1 MSSKSRREVLERARE
16 KYVNRGK
23 EGRGLLLDEICSLCG
38 YERKYAM
45 KVLAGSRPIA
55 GEEGKRRGGSKPRY
69 GKMEKKVLQVIWL
82 AADQP
87 CGKRMKPTV
96 RLWLPYYERRH
107 EKLGLALRKRVLK
120 VSAATID
127 RLLASSRF
135 RYGKGR
141 SATRPGSLLRS
152 QIPVRTEH
160 WDVGGPGFLEADT
173 VAHCGGSLSGEH
185 CWSVT
190 ASDVHTQWTETRAV
204 SNRGQEAVRQQIAD
218 IEANLPFA
226 ILGFDTDNGGEFL
239 NWHLVD
245 YFQKRE
251 KPVAFTR
258 SRAYRKN
265 DNARVEQKN
274 RTHVRELI
282 GYGRLEGEEVAKALN
297 ELYANEWGW
306 FRNFFCPVMKLIR
319 VEVHGSRR
327 RRVYDE
333 PMTPFERLKACKDAN
348 PGQIARL
355 EKQLAKLDP
364 FTLREDIER
373 KLSAIWKLQKARER
387 QRAA

>member
-1 MSSKSRREVLERARE
+1 MSSKSRREVLASARE
-16 KYVNRGK
+16 KYGQRGK
-23 EGRGLLLDEICSLCG
+23 EGRGRLLDEICLLCG

-45 KVLAGSRPIA
+45 KVLAGNRPIS
-55 GEEGKRRGGSKPRY
+55 GEEGKQRGGSKPRY

-87 CGKRMKPTV
+87 CGKRLKPTV
-96 RLWLPYYERRH
+96 RLWLPYYERRAG
-107 EKLGLALRKRVLK
+107 KMGLALRKRILK
-120 VSAATID
+120 ASAATID
-127 RLLASSRF
+127 RLLASCRV
-135 RYGKGR
+135 RYGRRQGG
-141 SATRPGSLLRS
+141 TRPGSLLRS

-160 WDVGGPGFLEADT
+160 WDVAGAGFLEADT

-190 ASDVHTQWTETRAV
+190 VSDVHTQWTETRAV
-204 SNRGQEAVRQQIAD
+204 SNRGQEAVRQKIAD
-218 IEANLPFA
+218 IEAKLPFA

-282 GYGRLEGEEVAKALN
+282 GYGRLEGAEVAEALN
-297 ELYANEWGW
+297 DLYANEWGW

-319 VEVHGSRR
+319 VEVRGSRR

-333 PMTPFERLKACKDAN
+333 PMTPFERLKAFKEAD
-348 PGQIARL
+348 PMQIARL

-364 FTLREDIER
+364 FTLRETIER
-373 KLSAIWKLQKARER
+373 KLRVIWKLQKAKER
-387 QRAA
+387 KMAA

>member
-1 MSSKSRREVLERARE
+1 
-16 KYVNRGK
+16 
-23 EGRGLLLDEICSLCG
+23 LLDEICSLCG

-55 GEEGKRRGGSKPRY
+55 GDEGKRRGGSKPRY

-160 WDVGGPGFLEADT
+160 WDVAGPGFLEADT

-218 IEANLPFA
+218 IEATLPFA

-245 YFQKRE
+245 YFQKRD

-319 VEVHGSRR
+319 VEVRGSRR
-327 RRVYDE
+327 GRVYDE
-333 PMTPFERLKACKDAN
+333 PMTPFERLKACKDAD

-373 KLSAIWKLQKARER
+373 KLRAIWKLQKAKER
-387 QRAA
+387 KRAA